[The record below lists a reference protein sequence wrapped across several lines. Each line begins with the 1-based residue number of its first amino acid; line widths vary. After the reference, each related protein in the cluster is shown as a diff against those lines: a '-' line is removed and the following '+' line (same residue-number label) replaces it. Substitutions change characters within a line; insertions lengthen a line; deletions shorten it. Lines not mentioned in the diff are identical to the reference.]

1 MEMILYSV
9 LVFIFGIVTAKVF
22 GGLFSLGLSVAIV
35 RNAVETSLKLLGHA
49 AVDIA
54 YIKQLKLKLL
64 IEKGETEGNIEAL
77 SHIQEQE
84 FNRWRKQAIQNMKLT
99 LSNRYEFMAEF
110 NNWDQAMEKLNEIY
124 KKNN

>member
-1 MEMILYSV
+1 MILYSV

-77 SHIQEQE
+77 SNIQEQE

>member
-22 GGLFSLGLSVAIV
+22 NGLFSLGLSVAIV

-54 YIKQLKLKLL
+54 YIKQLKLK
-64 IEKGETEGNIEAL
+64 IIIVKI
-77 SHIQEQE
+77 I
-84 FNRWRKQAIQNMKLT
+84 
-99 LSNRYEFMAEF
+99 
-110 NNWDQAMEKLNEIY
+110 
-124 KKNN
+124 

>member
-1 MEMILYSV
+1 MILYSV
-9 LVFIFGIVTAKVF
+9 LVFIFGIVTAKGF

-49 AVDIA
+49 AVDIV

-64 IEKGETEGNIEAL
+64 IERGETEGNIEAL
-77 SHIQEQE
+77 SNIQEQE

>member
-77 SHIQEQE
+77 SNIQEQE

>member
-49 AVDIA
+49 AVDIV

-77 SHIQEQE
+77 SNIQEQE

>member
-22 GGLFSLGLSVAIV
+22 GGLFSLGLSVAVI

-64 IEKGETEGNIEAL
+64 IEKGETEGNIKAL

-84 FNRWRKQAIQNMKLT
+84 FNRWRKQAIQNIKST
-99 LSNRYEFMAEF
+99 LSDRYEFMAEF
-110 NNWDQAMEKLNEIY
+110 NNWEQAMEKLDEIY

>member
-9 LVFIFGIVTAKVF
+9 LVFVFGIVTAKVF
-22 GGLFSLGLSVAIV
+22 NGLFSLGLSVAIV

-84 FNRWRKQAIQNMKLT
+84 FNRWRKQAIQNMKQT

-110 NNWDQAMEKLNEIY
+110 NNWEQAMEKLNEIY

>member
-64 IEKGETEGNIEAL
+64 IERGETEGNIEAL
-77 SHIQEQE
+77 SNIQEQE

>member
-1 MEMILYSV
+1 MILYSV

-64 IEKGETEGNIEAL
+64 IERGETEGNIEAL
-77 SHIQEQE
+77 SNIQEQE